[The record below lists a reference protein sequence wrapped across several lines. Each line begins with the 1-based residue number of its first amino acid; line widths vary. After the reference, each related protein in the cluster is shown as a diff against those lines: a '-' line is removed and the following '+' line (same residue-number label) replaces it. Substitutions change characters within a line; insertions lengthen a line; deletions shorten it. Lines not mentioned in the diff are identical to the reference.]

1 MNQEYTDY
9 LFKNFPFF
17 HPEAPLTE
25 SSMSY
30 GFDCGDGWFNLIKKL
45 CEKLMALDLEGFRV
59 VQVKK
64 KFSGLR
70 FYVDFAPGIDGD
82 KIETVSLLIE
92 EAEEESYDICDICG
106 KTSCLSC

>member
-1 MNQEYTDY
+1 MNQEHTDY

-17 HPEAPLTE
+17 HPEAPFTE
-25 SSMSY
+25 SLMSY
-30 GFDCGDGWFNLIKKL
+30 GFDCGDGWFDLIKKL

>member
-1 MNQEYTDY
+1 
-9 LFKNFPFF
+9 
-17 HPEAPLTE
+17 
-25 SSMSY
+25 
-30 GFDCGDGWFNLIKKL
+30 
-45 CEKLMALDLEGFRV
+45 MALDLEGFRV

-70 FYVDFAPGIDGD
+70 FYVDFAPDSD
-82 KIETVSLLIE
+82 VEKIKDAALFIE